1 MNPYHIDPITLR
13 VFLIAARHLNL
24 TRTATEVHM
33 TLSAVSKRISELEH
47 QTGCILFH
55 RKARGLELTVAGQ
68 ALIEHAQ
75 QILFNIHKLSSD
87 MKAFANGEKGLVRIW
102 ANTSAIIQFLPQ
114 DLTDFAQQQPD
125 IKIALEEKH
134 SHETISSLNQEQI
147 DIGIFASSIVPS
159 SIQTI
164 AYRKD
169 KLVLLTPVNHPL
181 ASQKSIAFCDAL
193 AYDFVGLSVGSSLNH
208 LIHEASVNANL
219 SVRFRVQVSSF
230 DAICRMVAIGLGISV
245 LPIQSISQGMI
256 EQSLHVIELL
266 DDWSNR
272 TLWLGINRDR
282 RLTPEALNLFEFLK
296 RKSTSK

>member
-33 TLSAVSKRISELEH
+33 TLSAVSKRISELENK
-47 QTGCILFH
+47 TGCILFH

-75 QILFNIHKLSSD
+75 QIILNIHKLSSD
-87 MKAFANGEKGLVRIW
+87 MRAFANGEKGLVRIW

-114 DLTDFAQQQPD
+114 DLALFTQQQPN

-134 SHETISSLNQEQI
+134 SHEIVSSLNQEQI
-147 DIGIFASSIVPS
+147 DIGIFATPIVSST
-159 SIQTI
+159 IQTI
-164 AYRKD
+164 PYRTD
-169 KLVLLTPVNHPL
+169 KLVLLTPINHPL
-181 ASQKSIAFCDAL
+181 SSHHSIDFSEAL
-193 AYDFVGLSVGSSLNH
+193 AFDFVGLSIGSSLNH
-208 LIHEASVNANL
+208 LLHEASVNADATI
-219 SVRFRVQVSSF
+219 RFRVQVSSF

-245 LPIQSISQGMI
+245 LPIQSISPDMI
-256 EQSLHVIELL
+256 EKSLHIVELK

-272 TLWLGINRDR
+272 ILWLGINRNK
-282 RLTPEALNLFEFLK
+282 RLLPEALNLYEFLK
-296 RKSTSK
+296 GKSPKK